1 MVGIIF
7 RISSLTLVILAHIA
21 RGLTH
26 AWLRYFR
33 TEVETLKPYIL
44 TIRRLTKAMQRL
56 SKLLCNI
63 QRIIAAYALDQRI
76 MLSARHNK
84 PRENSPA

>member
-33 TEVETLKPYIL
+33 TEVEMLKPYIL
-44 TIRRLTKAMQRL
+44 TIRRLTKAM
-56 SKLLCNI
+56 
-63 QRIIAAYALDQRI
+63 
-76 MLSARHNK
+76 
-84 PRENSPA
+84 